1 MVHHQA
7 GAFTNKGGIEGNDWT
22 RGIADGGADG
32 ALVATEPTD
41 GGDVGS
47 VGFFYRSKHRE

>member
-7 GAFTNKGGIEGNDWT
+7 GALTNNGGIEGNDWT

-32 ALVATEPTD
+32 ALVATEPND
-41 GGDVGS
+41 GGEVGA
-47 VGFFYRSKHRE
+47 VGVSYRSKHR

>member
-7 GAFTNKGGIEGNDWT
+7 GAFTNNGGIEGNDWT

-32 ALVATEPTD
+32 ALVATEPNY
-41 GGDVGS
+41 GGEVGA
-47 VGFFYRSKHRE
+47 VGVSYRSKHR

>member
-7 GAFTNKGGIEGNDWT
+7 GAFTNKAGIEGNDWT

-41 GGDVGS
+41 GREVGA
-47 VGFFYRSKHRE
+47 VGVLYRSKQK